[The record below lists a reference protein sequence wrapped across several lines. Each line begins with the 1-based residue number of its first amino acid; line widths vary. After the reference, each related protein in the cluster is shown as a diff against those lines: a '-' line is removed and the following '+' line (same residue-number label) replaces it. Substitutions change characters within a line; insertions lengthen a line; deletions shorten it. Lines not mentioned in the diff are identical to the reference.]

1 MEYTGR
7 IKVTA
12 EGEGEAIDIPTMHDM
27 PIDQYKEYVKNEL
40 FFMDHHEILRSNFC
54 GYPYATTP
62 AQIDAFIEVLR
73 EYKRKMVS

>member
-7 IKVTA
+7 LKVTTD
-12 EGEGEAIDIPTMHDM
+12 GEGEAIDIPTMRDM
-27 PIDQYKEYVKNEL
+27 PIDQYKEYVKHEL
-40 FFMDHHEILRSNFC
+40 FFMDHHEVLRSTFC
-54 GYPYATTP
+54 EYPYATSP